1 MSSQFEFCVLQKSMS
16 KHNWPLACLLASA
29 CRFSPLIRARWLK
42 SQFNDPFHTK
52 TPSFEVFMR
61 NDLTVLHKTGL
72 GIKPVTNIVPI
83 CGWRVWN
90 PWLCARLS
98 RVLYNKIVEKRDF
111 YQPDSQLFIVHSST
125 QPSLVDKL
133 SVCMFSKPKNNKPLF
148 PVTRRENQCDSCE
161 QIRGWRGTR
170 LQSCNC

>member
-1 MSSQFEFCVLQKSMS
+1 MSFVFFEKSMS
-16 KHNWPLACLLASA
+16 KQNWPLACLLASA
-29 CRFSPLIRARWLK
+29 CRFSPLIRAHWLK
-42 SQFNDPFHTK
+42 FQFNDPFHTAR
-52 TPSFEVFMR
+52 SFEVFMR
-61 NDLTVLHKTGL
+61 NDLTILHQTGL

-83 CGWRVWN
+83 CERRVWN
-90 PWLCARLS
+90 LWLCARPS
-98 RVLYNKIVEKRDF
+98 RVLYNKNVERRDF
-111 YQPDSQLFIVHSST
+111 YQPDSQLFIVHSPT

-170 LQSCNC
+170 LQSRNC